1 MADEFSFDVVS
12 KVDYNM
18 VDEAIMN
25 ALKEV
30 TNRYDF
36 KDIRS
41 EISFDKKAN
50 SIMLS
55 SSDEFKVK
63 AVFDVLLTK
72 LSKRGVPL
80 KNFQPQK
87 IESALGG
94 TAKQAVKIQQGIP
107 QDKAKEMV
115 KLVKDNKLKATVSI
129 QADTLRVVS
138 RSKDELQNVMA
149 LLRGHD
155 FGITLQFTNYR

>member
-1 MADEFSFDVVS
+1 MADDFSFDVVS
-12 KVDYNM
+12 KVDFNM
-18 VDEAIMN
+18 VDEAILN
-25 ALKEV
+25 ALKEI

-36 KDIRS
+36 KDIKS

-50 SIMLS
+50 GINLS

-63 AVFDVLLTK
+63 AVYDVLLTK
-72 LSKRGVPL
+72 LSRRGVPL

-115 KLVKDNKLKATVSI
+115 KLVKEHKLKVNVAI
-129 QADTLRVVS
+129 QGDALRVTS
-138 RSKDELQNVMA
+138 RSKDELQAVMA
-149 LLRGHD
+149 LLRGQD
-155 FGITLQFTNYR
+155 FGITLQFNNYR

>member
-1 MADEFSFDVVS
+1 MAADFSFDAVS
-12 KVDYNM
+12 KVDFNM

-25 ALKEV
+25 ALKEI

-36 KDIRS
+36 KDIKS
-41 EISFDKKAN
+41 DITFDKKAN
-50 SIMLS
+50 TIGLS

-63 AVFDVLLTK
+63 AVYDVLLTK
-72 LSKRGVPL
+72 LSKRGVGL

-94 TAKQAVKIQQGIP
+94 TARQEVKVQQGIP
-107 QDKAKEMV
+107 QDKAREMV
-115 KLVKDNKLKATVSI
+115 KLVKENKLKVTVAI
-129 QADTLRVVS
+129 QGDTLRVTS
-138 RSKDELQNVMA
+138 RSKDELQTVMA
-149 LLRGHD
+149 LLRGND